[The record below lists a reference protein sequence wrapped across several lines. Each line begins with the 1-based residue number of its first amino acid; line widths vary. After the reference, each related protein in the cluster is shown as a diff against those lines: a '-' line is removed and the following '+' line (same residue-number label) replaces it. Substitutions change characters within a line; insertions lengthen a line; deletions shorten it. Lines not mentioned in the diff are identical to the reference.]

1 VKTAIAIFVVFLVFT
16 FAPATTTACPVC
28 FGAQDSPMT
37 AGMNMAI
44 LSMLG
49 IVGFVL
55 SGFVGFFLF
64 VRRRY
69 KRHQR
74 MMSESAFVHED
85 GSLNVK
91 NEKGVMEWNS
101 I

>member
-1 VKTAIAIFVVFLVFT
+1 VKTAIVISIVILMIAAVP
-16 FAPATTTACPVC
+16 APSFACPVC

-69 KRHQR
+69 KLHQK
-74 MMSESAFVHED
+74 MISESTFVRED

>member
-1 VKTAIAIFVVFLVFT
+1 MNRLWILLLAILAVLVTATPSA
-16 FAPATTTACPVC
+16 ACPVC

-49 IVGFVL
+49 IIGFVL
-55 SGFVGFFLF
+55 SGFVGFFF
-64 VRRRY
+64 FIRHRY
-69 KRHQR
+69 RTHQR
-74 MMSESAFVHED
+74 MMSNSAFVSGD
-85 GSLNVK
+85 GSLNLK
-91 NEKGVMEWNS
+91 NEKGVMEWNN